1 MWSIQ
6 ICFFVVCNVTIDF
19 MVEFC
24 YEWMVGVGVSEVIS
38 VLYFGEDV
46 LWDWFIAFIYV
57 ATWYIYCLSACIIV
71 SVIYLVSR
79 WILLEG
85 V

>member
-1 MWSIQ
+1 MIVFVIPWLVNVVYPDL
-6 ICFFVVCNVTIDF
+6 FFVVCNVTIDF

-57 ATWYIYCLSACIIV
+57 ATWYI
-71 SVIYLVSR
+71 
-79 WILLEG
+79 
-85 V
+85 